1 MKSRQLPSDVAL
13 LLLALAA
20 SWPLVELTSSSALVG
35 PALAVVAL
43 VWFVGALC
51 RFTHRAP
58 AFIVTAQLVALAVA
72 TLGVFVAKGGSLTA
86 ASVKATAASA
96 QEAANTSVA
105 PLPAMLG
112 VLVMLALAAGLV
124 TLVVDYVGGTARMPM
139 LTVLPVAAPF
149 ILATTALGDTLRAR
163 YFVAAAIA
171 WALVVLAAS
180 FAEGSSL
187 RTGLMRSLPVFAA
200 MTAVAVLTALV
211 LAPSVPQRATPAL
224 AEGGAQGV
232 NNSVDFSETLDLSKS
247 LNSRNAAPV
256 LTYTTQATTPA
267 PLRATTS
274 SSYADGVWRAESS
287 GPFTDARPNTE
298 LPNPGAEDSMPA
310 RTERMSVTLNGMR
323 PPFVAAPAQLRAA
336 NFGSANPTFRVGT
349 NNGVPFLSQPAPAY
363 SVLYREY
370 TAAARPTSN
379 ERAGVGGSVTAKD
392 LDTATLPEAAKQRIT
407 RLNQAS
413 GAADAG
419 TPFEQAVALQ
429 RYLRTDPS
437 FTYSLRLA
445 PTRSENGRELDPLS
459 NFLETRRG
467 YCTQFATAMVMGA
480 RQMGLPARV
489 AIGFLPGTER
499 SGTYEVRAAD
509 AHAWAEVYFPGMG
522 WTRFDPTPG
531 LRSGAPPPYAPDTPT
546 GDSSASSSSSAPTS
560 STSTSSSTSSVRPS
574 SETSTSSSTT
584 QPAEPDSDSF
594 PWARLLAVLGGL
606 ALVALLASVL
616 PLAGRR
622 KRQEVTRTASTDRE
636 RDEGAWHAMLWSLRD
651 LGYTTPE
658 GLSPRATAEAFTRD
672 NPESGTTVR
681 EALERACSGMEASR
695 YAPTTGRSQASA
707 CDRVVRAARD
717 EASLGARVKALLA
730 PASGRAY
737 LTALGRRN
745 RT

>member
-1 MKSRQLPSDVAL
+1 MKSRQLVTDVAL
-13 LLLALAA
+13 LLLALTA
-20 SWPLVELTSSSALVG
+20 SWPLVELTSASALVG
-35 PALAVVAL
+35 PAIAVVVL

-51 RFTHRAP
+51 RFTGRTP
-58 AFIVTAQLVALAVA
+58 ALTVTAQLVMLLVG
-72 TLGVFVAKGGSLTA
+72 TVGVFLAKGGSLSS
-86 ASVKATAASA
+86 ASVRATAKLAK
-96 QEAANTSVA
+96 EAADTSVA

-112 VLVMLALAAGLV
+112 VIVMLALAAGLV

-149 ILATTALGDTLRAR
+149 ILATTALGDTLRTR

-171 WALVVLAAS
+171 WALVVMAAS
-180 FAEGSSL
+180 FAEGTSL
-187 RTGLMRSLPVFAA
+187 RSGLVRSLPVFAV
-200 MTAVAVLTALV
+200 MTAVAVLAALL

-224 AEGGAQGV
+224 AEGGARGV

-256 LTYTTQATTPA
+256 LTYTTEATTPA

-298 LPNPGAEDSMPA
+298 LPNPGAEDSMPS

-323 PPFVAAPAQLRAA
+323 PPFIAAPAPLRAA

-349 NNGVPFLSQPAPAY
+349 NTGVPFLSQPAPAY

-392 LDTATLPEAAKQRIT
+392 LDTGTLPEAAKQRVT
-407 RLNQAS
+407 QLNQDS

-437 FTYSLRLA
+437 FTYSLKLA
-445 PTRSENGRELDPLS
+445 PTRSENGRQLDPLS
-459 NFLETRRG
+459 NFLETRQG

-480 RQMGLPARV
+480 REMGLPARI

-499 SGTYEVRAAD
+499 SGTYEVRATD

-531 LRSGAPPPYAPDTPT
+531 LRSGAPPAYAPDTPT
-546 GDSSASSSSSAPTS
+546 GDASASSSSSAPTS

-574 SETSTSSSTT
+574 TETSTSSSTT
-584 QPAEPDSDSF
+584 QPAKPESDSF
-594 PWARLLAVLGGL
+594 PWTRVFAVLGGL

-695 YAPTTGRSQASA
+695 YAPTAGRSQASA